1 MAQRPLLLSV
11 SVGSVPVGKWRNRA
25 ELGVWHHTGPGMVQR
40 LSSPQRLH
48 GKSREEKVGLF
59 AGLKTEVFQVVVQ
72 G

>member
-40 LSSPQRLH
+40 LSSLQRLH
-48 GKSREEKVGLF
+48 EK
-59 AGLKTEVFQVVVQ
+59 AERRK
-72 G
+72 